1 MLQIVRRNTHQNLK
15 KMIDKYISSL
25 KTLDNQKFSSFE
37 NLKAWQGKAINVLVR
52 VYGENSIQEEQ
63 VKNIHYQR
71 YASYSINGES
81 FGGGNNL
88 RLCENQASEVI
99 NGFISDLETFGL
111 PTARIKESNGI
122 NISLNQTQNQTV
134 NLNLILEAIKEEL
147 TGKQTK
153 ELDEILKSDEEPEEK
168 KSRVLGKLKSFG
180 SDVLSNIIANII
192 TNPAIYGG

>member
-1 MLQIVRRNTHQNLK
+1 
-15 KMIDKYISSL
+15 MINKYIESL
-25 KTLDNQKFSSFE
+25 KILDKPKLGTFE
-37 NLKAWQGKAINVLVR
+37 NLKAWQGKVINILVR

-63 VKNIHYQR
+63 VKNIVYKK
-71 YASYSINGES
+71 YASYSINAES

-88 RLCENQASEVI
+88 GLCENQASEVI

-111 PTARIKESNGI
+111 PVPKVKESNGI

-134 NLNLILEAIKEEL
+134 NLNLILESIKEEL

-153 ELDEILKSDEEPEEK
+153 ELDEILKCEEEPEAK
-168 KSRVLGKLKSFG
+168 KIKVLGKLKSFG

>member
-1 MLQIVRRNTHQNLK
+1 
-15 KMIDKYISSL
+15 MIDKYVSSL
-25 KTLDNQKFSSFE
+25 KALDNQKFSTFE
-37 NLKAWQGKAINVLVR
+37 NLKSWQGKVINIIVR

-88 RLCENQASEVI
+88 NLCENQASEVI
-99 NGFISDLETFGL
+99 NGFVSDLETFGL
-111 PTARIKESNGI
+111 PNARIKESNGI

-153 ELDEILKSDEEPEEK
+153 ELDEILKSNEEPEEK
-168 KSRVLGKLKSFG
+168 KGKVLEKLKSFG